1 MSFIIETSEISKN
14 YKVYQKSPGV
24 LASVYSLFH
33 RKFEVKAAL
42 KAFSFSVKQG
52 ELVGL
57 LGPNGAGKTTLMKL
71 LTGLVIPSTGEARVL
86 GFKPHE
92 RGVEFC
98 KRITLVMG
106 NKSQLWWDLPA
117 MDSFRLLQRYYEIED
132 ADFHTRLE
140 NLASQLQAQDLLRR
154 HIRTLSLGERM
165 KMELIACLLHNPD
178 VIFLDEPT
186 IGLDVQSQI
195 NIRDFFATYHKQHA
209 CTIILTSHYMA
220 DIEALCERVVL
231 VHAGSKRFDG
241 AIEDFGKILG
251 DSKLVSLTFSHPLD
265 SIPDE
270 WTTFNPVLND
280 IATSIDLLIPRAD
293 IATVMP
299 EIFQKYEIV
308 DFQSEKLPI
317 ERVLASLMRNPD
329 ILSAA

>member
-1 MSFIIETSEISKN
+1 MSFVIEAAELSKN
-14 YKVYQKSPGV
+14 YKVYKKSPGV
-24 LASVYSLFH
+24 LASIQSLLY
-33 RKFEVKAAL
+33 RKFEVKQAL
-42 KAFSFSVKQG
+42 HGFSCSIKQG

-71 LTGLVIPSTGEARVL
+71 LTGLVTPSSGEALVL
-86 GFKPHE
+86 GFRPHE
-92 RGVEFC
+92 RSVEFC

-117 MDSFRLLQRYYEIED
+117 MDSFRLLQRYYEIGD
-132 ADFHTRLE
+132 SDFQTRLE
-140 NLASQLQAQDLLRR
+140 HLSIQLQAQDLLRR

-195 NIRDFFATYHKQHA
+195 NIRDFFASYHKQHA

-220 DIEALCERVVL
+220 DIEALCERVIL
-231 VHAGSKRFDG
+231 VHAGLKRFDG

-251 DSKLVSLTFSHPLD
+251 DSKLISLTFSRPLS

-270 WTTFNPVLND
+270 WMLYNPVLNET
-280 IATSIDLLIPRAD
+280 ATSIDLLLPRSD
-293 IATVMP
+293 IAAVMP
-299 EIFQKYEIV
+299 EIFQRYEIV

-317 ERVLASLMRNPD
+317 ERVLASLMKNPD